1 MDRQTLGEMDLPA
14 HIWEPF
20 AQSRAAIRCSPGFLI
35 YLQGTEATCFYYL
48 KEGRVKSFIQSET
61 GGERV
66 LNIYRAGSLFG
77 EASFL
82 DELPRVSSAVA
93 LPPCQLVP
101 IDRELVTQAIS
112 RDPELALAMMKYLAR
127 TVRLLSHQVDQM
139 AFRPA
144 QWRVARYLLS
154 PARAGG
160 RPPGS
165 QAHLAPSLPASRGAV
180 RPSFNDLAP
189 PGPGEPKFPR
199 ISAASAPNNA
209 AVVAPHTTGA
219 RLLSFIRFPL

>member
-1 MDRQTLGEMDLPA
+1 MEYANTFSLDFPVELWR
-14 HIWEPF
+14 PF
-20 AQSRAAIRCSPGFLI
+20 AQDRPSVRCSSGYLI

-48 KEGRVKSFIQSET
+48 KKGKVKSFIQSET

-93 LPPCQLVP
+93 LTPCQLVP
-101 IDRELVTQAIS
+101 IDRELVTLAIS

-154 PARAGG
+154 LADGDDCLQCSQDDIADSVSVSRVTVSRILNNLSRRGLVELG
-160 RPPGS
+160 YRRIQILNRPG
-165 QAHLAPSLPASRGAV
+165 LEGLCR
-180 RPSFNDLAP
+180 
-189 PGPGEPKFPR
+189 EE
-199 ISAASAPNNA
+199 
-209 AVVAPHTTGA
+209 
-219 RLLSFIRFPL
+219 